1 MKKIILALAVCL
13 FGFYQNAGAS
23 VYTSLPAMDGIVMIP
38 CLQGDGIDMLE
49 RISEKCENDNVS
61 TNDFTQGEY
70 AYMIKFINEMLDAAD
85 EYDARGESDRFI
97 EESKDQMELLTG
109 FATLL
114 SVADSEGKLDRANS
128 AALAKLME
136 RVDEL

>member
-1 MKKIILALAVCL
+1 MKKIILALAICL
-13 FGFYQNAGAS
+13 FGFCQNAGAS

-61 TNDFTQGEY
+61 TNDFTQAEY

-85 EYDARGESDRFI
+85 EYDTRGESDRFI
-97 EESKDQMELLTG
+97 EKSKDQMELLTG

-114 SVADSEGKLDRANS
+114 SVADSEGKLDSTNS

>member
-1 MKKIILALAVCL
+1 MKKIILALAICL
-13 FGFYQNAGAS
+13 FGFCHNAGAS
-23 VYTSLPAMDGIVMIP
+23 VYTSLPAIDGIVMIP
-38 CLQGDGIDMLE
+38 CLQGDGIDMLA

-61 TNDFTQGEY
+61 TNDFTQAEY

-85 EYDARGESDRFI
+85 EYDARGESDRYI

-114 SVADSEGKLDRANS
+114 SVADSEGKLDSTNS

-136 RVDEL
+136 RIEDI